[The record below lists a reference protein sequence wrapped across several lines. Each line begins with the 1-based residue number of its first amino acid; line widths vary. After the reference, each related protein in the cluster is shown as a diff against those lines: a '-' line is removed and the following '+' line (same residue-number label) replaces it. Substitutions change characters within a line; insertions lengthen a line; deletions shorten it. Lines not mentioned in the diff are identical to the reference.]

1 MQQPN
6 ELRAAAAQDIL
17 AAAKL
22 LYRRGLVNTYEGN
35 LSRRLGGTLLI
46 TPSAVNKEELTE
58 EDLVEV
64 DLATGETVAAAPGR
78 RASSETRL
86 HLCCYRSRPDIV
98 GVAHAHP
105 PYATAF
111 ALRREPIETKGY
123 PEMIL
128 LYGRVPVCRYGR
140 PGTDAIHAEAPDA
153 LREYDQ
159 FLLAN
164 HGLVTVGGSAL
175 EAVYRLEGIE
185 SIARVLKLAREM
197 GGEAALPDEECAQIE
212 ALYRARRNETTDAGR

>member
-1 MQQPN
+1 MQDSN
-6 ELRAAAAQDIL
+6 LLRAEAAQDIL
-17 AAAKL
+17 AAAGL

-35 LSRRLGGTLLI
+35 ISRRLGGTLLI
-46 TPSAVNKEELTE
+46 TPSAVNKEALTAA
-58 EDLVEV
+58 DLVEV
-64 DLATGETVAAAPGR
+64 DLATGKTVAAAPGR
-78 RASSETRL
+78 RASSELRL
-86 HLCCYRSRPDIV
+86 HLCCYRSRPDIA

-128 LYGRVPVCRYGR
+128 LYNRVPVCRYGR
-140 PGTDAIHAEAPDA
+140 PGTEEINAEVPDA
-153 LREYDQ
+153 LRSYDQ

-164 HGLVTVGGSAL
+164 HGLVTVGGSAM

-197 GGEAALPDEECAQIE
+197 GGETALPDEECAEIE
-212 ALYRARRNETTDAGR
+212 TMYRARRNGTNDTGR